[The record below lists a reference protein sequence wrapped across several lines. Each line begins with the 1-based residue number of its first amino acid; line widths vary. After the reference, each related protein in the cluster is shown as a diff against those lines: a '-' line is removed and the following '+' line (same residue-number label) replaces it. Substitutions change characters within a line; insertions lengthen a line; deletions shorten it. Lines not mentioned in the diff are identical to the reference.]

1 MRPANIQGGM
11 AEPDLSEVDL
21 NEIETRAG
29 AGEAAAQAEL
39 GRRYTN
45 GTGVTEDWG
54 EAVRLLRLAAAQ
66 GHALAEYRL
75 GWHLLNG
82 DEKTRDPSQAF
93 VWLRRSAEQG
103 CAPGQHQLGDWHK
116 EGHGGAVDLE
126 EAARWYRA
134 AALQG
139 DVLAQFELGYALAH
153 GRGVPRDDG
162 EALLWY
168 VRAMEQGDAT
178 ATHNVA
184 VMLSAMGRRE
194 RHPEEIFALYR
205 RAAEGGSTNAAI
217 SVAVMYQNGEGTKK
231 DLEAANRW
239 MELAAEAG
247 SAHAQFCMGRRQAS
261 LDIRRFDLAEQ
272 WFTLAAQQ
280 GYAPAH
286 AWLRRLPFDR
296 NPILR
301 HRHWLMS
308 IAGWALLLFH
318 TARAGFEIDLLMVL
332 AFIGVV
338 TGVVILFAVGVAI
351 TGQWKRVEATA
362 DELQRWR
369 GPVWKDLSRLALWVP
384 SEDGLFLVPVLM
396 VGIHPVSAAVATLLF
411 GLAHYPKYRLW
422 HCLLIAC
429 VYFPVALWV
438 LPHGIWTCV
447 VGHFLWDTMGI
458 VFDKV
463 FSESAPAR

>member
-1 MRPANIQGGM
+1 M
-11 AEPDLSEVDL
+11 AESDLSEVDL
-21 NEIETRAG
+21 NEIEARAG
-29 AGEAAAQAEL
+29 AGEAAAQSEL

-54 EAVRLLRLAAAQ
+54 KAVRLLRLAAAQ
-66 GHALAEYRL
+66 GDALAEYRL

-82 DEKTRDPSQAF
+82 DEKTRDLSQAF
-93 VWLRRSAEQG
+93 VWLQRSAEQG
-103 CAPGQHQLGDWHK
+103 CAPGQHELGDWYK
-116 EGHGGAVDLE
+116 EGHGGAVDLT

-139 DVLAQFELGYALAH
+139 DVPAQFELGYALAH

-168 VRAMEQGDAT
+168 LRAMEQGDAA
-178 ATHNVA
+178 ATQNVA

-194 RHPEEIFALYR
+194 RHPEEIFALHLG
-205 RAAEGGSTNAAI
+205 AAEGGSMNAAI
-217 SVAVMYQNGEGTKK
+217 SVAAMYDKGEGTKK
-231 DLEAANRW
+231 DREEANRW
-239 MELAAEAG
+239 MEVAAEAG
-247 SAHAQFCMGRRQAS
+247 SAHAQFYTGWRQAY
-261 LDIRRFDLAEQ
+261 LRRFDLAKQ
-272 WFTLAAQQ
+272 WFTLAAEQ

-296 NPILR
+296 SPILR
-301 HRHWLMS
+301 HRHWLMG

-318 TARAGFEIDLLMVL
+318 TARAGVEIDLLMVL
-332 AFIGVV
+332 AFIGVM
-338 TGVVILFAVGVAI
+338 TGAGILFGLGVAI
-351 TGQWKRVEATA
+351 TGQWKRVEAST
-362 DELQRWR
+362 DELHRWR
-369 GPVWKDLSRLALWVP
+369 GPVWKSLSRLALWVP

-396 VGIHPVSAAVATLLF
+396 VGLHPVSAAIATLLF

-429 VYFPVALWV
+429 MYFPVAFWV

-447 VGHFLWDTMGI
+447 VGHFLWDTLGI

-463 FSESAPAR
+463 FAEPASAR